1 MISKIIKGTSFKNC
15 LTYVLGKSGA
25 EIINAN
31 IDCDTVDTAVD
42 HFRLSRQLR
51 PNLKK
56 TVCHIVLSLHP
67 NEKLDDGSWQE
78 IFDQYLERMGFTN
91 NQYIGVKHA
100 DREHEHIHLVT
111 CRVRLDGSVVS
122 ADWDRLRSQA
132 VLRDIEK
139 QYNLTPVRSSWES
152 DRTGKTKS
160 QIIEETETGLPRIKN
175 QIADKVDAA
184 LIGTKSISE
193 LMEKLNAES
202 IQVKISRD
210 RSGTANG
217 ISYKLGNISVAGSRV
232 GRAYSLPQILIK
244 LNSASAIASEHTQD
258 EKKKIDLA
266 LIPKIIRENVKPCM
280 TMPEFIDRLKES
292 GVDAHVK
299 YTRTKKIKGI
309 SFSVGNDIIPGNE
322 LGKEYSWNGLQKYFQ
337 ISFEPERDN
346 PIILKLQRQSNQE
359 QSVDTFTNT
368 KTATTDSPV
377 LKSKPIPESTLQ
389 NLADKIE
396 KLRSQ
401 QKDRPVQKNI
411 VKENILVE
419 ENFQEINHAHQ
430 IAAIARQLLDDLES
444 DNFIGKDYMLRR
456 NENTLTVESL
466 GSDRQV
472 ILQVK
477 GQNVEIDNLTESD
490 VQRFTTTWEERAL
503 KLRDEKA
510 RSELDDLER

>member
-1 MISKIIKGTSFKNC
+1 MISKIIKGANFKSC

-31 IDCDTVDTAVD
+31 IDCDTVDKAVD
-42 HFRLSRQLR
+42 QFRLSRQLR

-56 TVCHIVLSLHP
+56 TVCHIILSLHP
-67 NEKLDDGSWQE
+67 YEKLDDGFWQE
-78 IFDQYLERMGFTN
+78 IFDQYLEKMGFTN
-91 NQYIGVKHA
+91 NQYIGVKHV

-152 DRTGKTKS
+152 DRTGKTKN
-160 QIIEETETGLPRIKN
+160 QIIEETETGLPTIKN
-175 QIADKVDAA
+175 QIADRVDAA

-193 LMEKLNAES
+193 LIEKLNAES

-244 LNSASAIASEHTQD
+244 LNSASAITSENSQD
-258 EKKKIDLA
+258 EKKNIGID
-266 LIPKIIRENVKPCM
+266 LIPKIIRETVNLGM
-280 TMPEFIDRLKES
+280 TMPELIDRLKES

-299 YTRTKKIKGI
+299 YTRTKKVKGI
-309 SFSVGNDIIPGNE
+309 SFGVGNDLIPGNE

-337 ISFEPERDN
+337 ISFDPERDN
-346 PIILKLQRQSNQE
+346 PIILKLQRQGNQE
-359 QSVDTFTNT
+359 QS
-368 KTATTDSPV
+368 ATIDSPV
-377 LKSKPIPESTLQ
+377 LKSKPIPETTLQ
-389 NLADKIE
+389 NLAYEVE
-396 KLRSQ
+396 KLRAL
-401 QKDRPVQKNI
+401 QKNQPVQKNV

-419 ENFQEINHAHQ
+419 ENSQDINHAHQ
-430 IAAIARQLLDDLES
+430 VAAIARQLLDDLES
-444 DNFIGKDYMLRR
+444 DNFIGKDYMLRC
-456 NENTLTVESL
+456 NEDTLTVERL

-477 GQNVEIDNLTESD
+477 GQNVEIDDLTELD
-490 VQRFTTTWEERAL
+490 VRRFTTTWEARAL

-510 RSELDDLER
+510 RSDVNDLER

>member
-1 MISKIIKGTSFKNC
+1 
-15 LTYVLGKSGA
+15 
-25 EIINAN
+25 
-31 IDCDTVDTAVD
+31 
-42 HFRLSRQLR
+42 
-51 PNLKK
+51 
-56 TVCHIVLSLHP
+56 
-67 NEKLDDGSWQE
+67 
-78 IFDQYLERMGFTN
+78 
-91 NQYIGVKHA
+91 
-100 DREHEHIHLVT
+100 
-111 CRVRLDGSVVS
+111 
-122 ADWDRLRSQA
+122 
-132 VLRDIEK
+132 
-139 QYNLTPVRSSWES
+139 
-152 DRTGKTKS
+152 
-160 QIIEETETGLPRIKN
+160 
-175 QIADKVDAA
+175 
-184 LIGTKSISE
+184 
-193 LMEKLNAES
+193 MEKLNAEN

-258 EKKKIDLA
+258 EKKKIDLD
-266 LIPKIIRENVKPCM
+266 LIPKIIRENVKLGM

-346 PIILKLQRQSNQE
+346 PIILQLQRQSNQE

-377 LKSKPIPESTLQ
+377 LKSKPMPESTLQ
-389 NLADKIE
+389 NLADEIE
-396 KLRSQ
+396 KLRAQ

-419 ENFQEINHAHQ
+419 ENVREINHAHQ
-430 IAAIARQLLDDLES
+430 IAAIGRQLLDDLES
-444 DNFIGKDYMLRR
+444 DRFIGKDYMLRR
-456 NENTLTVESL
+456 NEDVLTVERF

-477 GQNVEIDNLTESD
+477 GQNVEIDNLTELD
-490 VQRFTTTWEERAL
+490 MQRFTTTWEERAL
-503 KLRDEKA
+503 KLRYEKA
-510 RSELDDLER
+510 RSDVDDLER